1 MSTIFTALAFA
12 LLLSIAAL
20 CREVKFRRALQSLV
34 RRIVTH
40 WRTNQ
45 HEAPLDSARDIHSGD
60 DDGV

>member
-12 LLLSIAAL
+12 LLLAIAAL
-20 CREVKFRRALQSLV
+20 CREVQFRRALQSLV

-45 HEAPLDSARDIHSGD
+45 HETPLDTDHDGRSGD